1 MTRTLFTLVIG
12 TILAGI
18 PAHAHHSFAAYYL
31 EDQSVTIQGEVVEFH
46 FRNPHAILV
55 VNAKDADG
63 VMRTYAA
70 EFGGPSR
77 LAQQGITKDTLRPG
91 DMVIVTGSPGRVAS
105 DYKVH
110 LKSVQ
115 RMSDGWSWS
124 GGRRRR

>member
-12 TILAGI
+12 TILAGM
-18 PAHAHHSFAAYYL
+18 PAYAHHSFAGYYF
-31 EDQSVTIQGEVVEFH
+31 EDQSITIQGEVAEFH

-55 VNAKDADG
+55 VNAPDPEG

-70 EFGGPSR
+70 EFGSPR
-77 LAQQGITKDTLRPG
+77 QLAQRGFTKDTLRPG

-105 DYKVH
+105 EYKVH